1 MYVSASSR
9 RVAYLFGSYDLGK
22 KNAPRSVKIDFKSK
36 KTPIK
41 IQNHSSSFPMIF
53 LIKFYSLL
61 QIKNPKVVVFHS

>member
-1 MYVSASSR
+1 MELIDSNLIYA
-9 RVAYLFGSYDLGK
+9 LYDLGK
-22 KNAPRSVKIDFKSK
+22 KTAPRSVKIDFKSK

-41 IQNHSSSFPMIF
+41 IHNHPSSFLMIF